1 MTNTEQPTAITM
13 YASRMMTL
21 ATIKAL
27 PIDRLNERQP
37 MLVDLLVSIVNYETD
52 NGSCTDGNVYVSSQ
66 DYWKTLLAAAKDC
79 GFEFLGN
86 GFFSAAFKHEM
97 LPQKVIKIGFKKE
110 DSGAAYAAWCRMNQG
125 RIGVPVIHGIARHAG
140 CCSVVLDELTA
151 LEDA

>member
-110 DSGAAYAAWCRMNQG
+110 DSGAANAEGHDVYNWPPLGSRLKVNVCTNVRQYAR
-125 RIGVPVIHGIARHAG
+125 
-140 CCSVVLDELTA
+140 LDWLR
-151 LEDA
+151 LI